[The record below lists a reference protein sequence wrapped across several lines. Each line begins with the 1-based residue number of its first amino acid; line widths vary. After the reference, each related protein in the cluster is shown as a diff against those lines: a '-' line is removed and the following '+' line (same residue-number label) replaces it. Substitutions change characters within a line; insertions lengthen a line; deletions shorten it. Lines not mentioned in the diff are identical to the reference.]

1 MNLVSPRYI
10 CIEMSPMRNRSMT
23 KETLTHTSNCSISSY
38 TTWAISA
45 LKLSGALPFA
55 RAAGYFF
62 WPSCAPSRRKNKKHQ
77 QKHIT
82 SLASCCAPVW
92 KNKSFAT
99 FPTFAPKN
107 KNLDTFFAM
116 GHFEPPFQSR
126 FRSPRCSPNFPQVF
140 PYGPFQNPSSS
151 PGIADSKMWIQN

>member
-1 MNLVSPRYI
+1 
-10 CIEMSPMRNRSMT
+10 MSPMRNRNMT

-38 TTWAISA
+38 TAWAISA

-62 WPSCAPSRRKNKKHQ
+62 WPSCAPSRRKNKKPQ

-99 FPTFAPKN
+99 FPTFAPKY

-116 GHFEPPFQSR
+116 GHFFRRPFKVVLGPLGAPLTSHKSSHMGLFKIRAHRLASQI
-126 FRSPRCSPNFPQVF
+126 PRCEFKTSWCAWTTHLN
-140 PYGPFQNPSSS
+140 N
-151 PGIADSKMWIQN
+151 